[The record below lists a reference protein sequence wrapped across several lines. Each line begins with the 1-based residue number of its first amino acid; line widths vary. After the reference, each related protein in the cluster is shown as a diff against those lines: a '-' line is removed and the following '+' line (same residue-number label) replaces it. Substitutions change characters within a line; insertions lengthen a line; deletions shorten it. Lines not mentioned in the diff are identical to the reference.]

1 MLHRI
6 RTTGAA
12 CLALLVLGLIAYWP
26 GLHGGFIF
34 DDFPNLV
41 ADPDWK
47 VRTLDLVEWRR
58 AVFNGIS
65 SSVGRPLAML
75 SFALNHYFTGLDP
88 VWLKATNLAI
98 HLGNALLVFFLCVRV
113 FALAGASSDQR
124 RIGRFA
130 AFIVAAAWAV
140 HPLQV
145 SSVLYVV
152 QRMELGAQGF
162 VLLALLAYLKGR
174 ERQIAGHRSWPWL
187 AATAVATL
195 AGLGFKES
203 ALLVP
208 GYAFLLE
215 LCVLRFRG
223 AGGQRSR
230 LWMGAYAAGITVAAI
245 GFFGVLLPHYLEPR
259 MYAYRDFSL
268 VERLLTQGPV
278 LLTYLGQI
286 LLPSPDRLVFYY
298 DNYPISRGLLDPP
311 WTLTAFALLG
321 ALLAIA
327 ALAWRRWPLVTLGI
341 GWFFLSH
348 ALTSNV
354 VPLEL
359 AFEHRNY
366 LALLGVLIALAPPLA
381 WLCRNLN
388 TDARVSL
395 ASLPVLALLA
405 LCLIQS
411 HTWGDPMRL
420 AVALSTRNIESP
432 RASYELGKLLLED
445 ARSDVN
451 APSWS
456 MARREFEH
464 AASLPDS
471 SPMAEQ
477 ALIIMDGRT
486 DQPIPSARWESF
498 RAKLARRQAGPH
510 ELSALRG
517 VVVCRV
523 QKKCKLDDQQLLD
536 TFGVA
541 LQRNPRSG
549 RIHAEYANFAYNVL
563 GDRALAVRVMRDA
576 VRLEPDEP
584 ALQIGLAKFLLASSL
599 HSSSP
604 GEVERLIADVQSSNR
619 DGRWDNDLRELQQLR
634 SASTTDRQRNQSLVP
649 AGGGGK

>member
-6 RTTGAA
+6 RTTGAL
-12 CLALLVLGLIAYWP
+12 CLALLILGLVAYWP

-47 VRTLDLVEWRR
+47 IRSLDLIELRR
-58 AVFNGIS
+58 ATFNGVS

-88 VWLKATNLAI
+88 FWLKATNLAI
-98 HLGNALLVFFLCVRV
+98 HLGNTLLVFFLCVRV
-113 FALAGASSDQR
+113 FALAGTIDNR
-124 RIGRFA
+124 RVGRFA

-152 QRMELGAQGF
+152 QRMELGSQGF
-162 VLLALLAYLKGR
+162 VLLALMAYLKGR
-174 ERQIAGHRSWPWL
+174 ELQIAGSRGWPWL
-187 AATAVATL
+187 AAAGLTTL

-208 GYAFLLE
+208 GYACLLE
-215 LCVLRFRG
+215 LCALRFRG
-223 AGGQRSR
+223 ADGQRSR
-230 LWMGAYAAGITVAAI
+230 LWVGAYSVGIAVAMI
-245 GFFGVLLPHYLEPR
+245 GFFAVLLPHYLQPR

-268 VERLLTQGPV
+268 VERLLTQGPILV
-278 LLTYLGQI
+278 TYLGQI

-298 DNYPISRGLLDPP
+298 DNYPISHGLLDPP
-311 WTLTAFALLG
+311 WTLAAFALLS

-327 ALAWRRWPLVTLGI
+327 AIAGRRWPLVTLGI

-366 LALLGVLIALAPPLA
+366 LALLGVLIALVSPLA

-420 AVALSTRNIESP
+420 ALALSTRNIDSP
-432 RASYELGKLLLED
+432 RASYELGKLLLEH
-445 ARSDVN
+445 ARSDKN
-451 APSWS
+451 SPAWS
-456 MARREFEH
+456 LAHREFEH
-464 AASLPDS
+464 AASLPNS

-486 DQPIPSARWESF
+486 GQPIPAARWDSF
-498 RAKLARRQAGPH
+498 RTKLARRQAGPQ
-510 ELSALRG
+510 ELAALKG
-517 VVVCRV
+517 VVNCRV
-523 QKKCKLDDQQLLD
+523 KKRCTLDDQQLLL

-549 RIHAEYANFAYNVL
+549 RIHADYANFAYNVL
-563 GDRALAVRVMRDA
+563 GDRELAVRVMRDA
-576 VRLEPDEP
+576 VRLGPDEP
-584 ALQIGLAKFLLASSL
+584 ALRIGLAKFLLASTL

-619 DGRWDNDLRELQQLR
+619 DGRWDEDLRELEQLR
-634 SASTTDRQRNQSLVP
+634 STGTTDRQRNQSLAP